1 MWSHGHVY
9 KLWQAY
15 ERVPYL
21 QAVRC
26 EGGAHFQGMKG
37 ARNRDLLGGFDDGID
52 SFLCTK
58 RTLEGDITS

>member
-15 ERVPYL
+15 ERVPHL

-26 EGGAHFQGMKG
+26 EGGAHFQGMIG
-37 ARNRDLLGGFDDGID
+37 AKNRDLLGGFDDGID
-52 SFLCTK
+52 SF
-58 RTLEGDITS
+58 